1 MLSLSAQANNPTLE
15 TIGDVAATSR
25 FEMRVF
31 SSESVRGL
39 VAYFGSLVHESARGD
54 ALTVARHQSFIASRL
69 LGGLL
74 ALCVFPIYLVVVG
87 KPSLLVAAAF
97 LWLLSPIA
105 IAIFLSRTG
114 RFAAAH
120 LISAANFA
128 GLVTY
133 GAWLTGGLAS
143 GLIPWLVVVPLEAG
157 LATDR
162 RIVAWA
168 AGAAGLG
175 LLVLVLLGALNLVPV
190 LHGLP
195 LSPGEF
201 ALLGTA
207 SATAYAAGLAVMI
220 QMVYHQS
227 ENAIRAGE
235 ERYRL
240 LAENANDM
248 ITRHDSKGRVVF
260 ASLAAQQLLG
270 EPAQKVLGDG
280 LFERVH
286 VADRPAY
293 LTALSRCQAS
303 NEAIAVEFRLR
314 RAGAGETARYA
325 WVEMRCRPMQPADGA
340 SLEDHGIVAVT
351 RDISDHKA
359 QEAAL
364 LRARDEAE
372 GASRAKTQ
380 FLASM
385 SHELRT
391 PLNAI
396 IGFSE
401 ILNRELFGAL
411 GEARYLDYA
420 RLIHESGEHL
430 LHVVNDIL
438 DMSKIEAGK
447 FTIVKEPFEV
457 ASLVKSCCDI
467 MRHTAEQKSLTLKV
481 DVDPGIPE
489 LAADKRACKQMLL
502 NVISNAIKFTEPG
515 GWVRVAARV
524 ANGNVEFE
532 VSDNGIGIGEQDL
545 PRLGNPFV
553 QANSSYDRSHEGAG
567 LGLSVVKG
575 LARLHGGSMEF
586 TSTLGDGTTATIVL
600 PLDAPLESV
609 EAPLHAPSVSA
620 A

>member
-1 MLSLSAQANNPTLE
+1 
-15 TIGDVAATSR
+15 
-25 FEMRVF
+25 MRVF
-31 SSESVRGL
+31 SRESVRGL
-39 VAYFGSLVHESARGD
+39 AAYFESLVHGTARGD
-54 ALTVARHQSFIASRL
+54 ALTIARHQSFIASRL

-74 ALCVFPIYLVVVG
+74 ALCVFPIYLVVGG
-87 KPSLLVAAAF
+87 KPSLLGAAAF

-133 GAWLTGGLAS
+133 CAWLTGGLGSA
-143 GLIPWLVVVPLEAG
+143 LLPWLVVVPLEAG

-175 LLVLVLLGALNLVPV
+175 LAVL
-190 LHGLP
+190 
-195 LSPGEF
+195 
-201 ALLGTA
+201 ALLGLAGMVPAPLTLPLPADGFSFLGVA
-207 SATAYAAGLAVMI
+207 SAMAYAAGLAAMI
-220 QMVYHQS
+220 QMVHKHS
-227 ENAIRAGE
+227 ETTIRAGE

-240 LAENANDM
+240 LAENVNDM
-248 ITRHDSKGRVVF
+248 ITRHDTKGRVTF
-260 ASLAAQQLLG
+260 MSPAGQHLLG
-270 EPAQKVLGDG
+270 EPVQKLLGDG
-280 LFERVH
+280 LFEHVH

-293 LTALSRCQAS
+293 LTALSRCQAN
-303 NEAIAVEFRLR
+303 NEAMAVEFRVR
-314 RAGAGETARYA
+314 RAGTGEAARYA
-325 WVEMRCRPMQPADGA
+325 WVEMRCRPMPPSEGGDR
-340 SLEDHGIVAVT
+340 SGIVAVT
-351 RDISDHKA
+351 RDISEHKV
-359 QEAAL
+359 QESVL

-411 GEARYLDYA
+411 GEVRYRDYA

-430 LHVVNDIL
+430 LNVVNDIL

-447 FTIVKEPFEV
+447 FTIVKEPFDV
-457 ASLVKSCCDI
+457 ASLVNSCCDI
-467 MRHTAEQKSLTLKV
+467 MRHTAEQKGLSLKV
-481 DVDPGIPE
+481 DISRGIPE

-502 NVISNAIKFTEPG
+502 NVISNAIKFTEPD
-515 GWVRVAARV
+515 GWVKVSAS
-524 ANGNVEFE
+524 VEDDTVVFA
-532 VSDNGIGIGEQDL
+532 VSDNGIGIADQDL
-545 PRLGNPFV
+545 PRLGSPFV
-553 QANSSYDRSHEGAG
+553 QAKGSYDRSHEGAG
-567 LGLSVVKG
+567 LGLSVVRG
-575 LARLHGGSMEF
+575 LARLHGGALELA
-586 TSTLGDGTTATIVL
+586 STLGKGTTARIIV
-600 PLDAPLESV
+600 PLDAPSEPV
-609 EAPLHAPSVSA
+609 EAPAEAPTVSA

>member
-1 MLSLSAQANNPTLE
+1 
-15 TIGDVAATSR
+15 
-25 FEMRVF
+25 MRVF
-31 SSESVRGL
+31 STESVRGL
-39 VAYFGSLVHESARGD
+39 AAYFGSLVHDSARGD
-54 ALTVARHQSFIASRL
+54 ALTLARHQSFIASRL

-74 ALCVFPIYLVVVG
+74 ALCVFPIYLVVGG
-87 KPSLLVAAAF
+87 KPSLLGAVAF

-105 IAIFLSRTG
+105 IAIFVSRTG

-133 GAWLTGGLAS
+133 CAWLTGGLGS
-143 GLIPWLVVVPLEAG
+143 GLIPWLVVVPLEAAI
-157 LATDR
+157 ATDR
-162 RIVAWA
+162 RIVAWS

-175 LLVLVLLGALNLVPV
+175 LAILAALGVLGLVPAV
-190 LHGLP
+190 PALA
-195 LSPGEF
+195 LSPEEF
-201 ALLGTA
+201 ALVGTA
-207 SATAYAAGLAVMI
+207 SATAYAAGLAVMV
-220 QMVYHQS
+220 QMVHRRS
-227 ENAIRAGE
+227 ETAIRAGE

-240 LAENANDM
+240 LAENANDL
-248 ITRHDSKGRVVF
+248 ITRHDDKGRVVF

-270 EPAQKVLGDG
+270 EPSQKVLGEG
-280 LFERVH
+280 LFEHVH

-293 LTALSRCQAS
+293 LTALSRCQTN
-303 NEAIAVEFRLR
+303 NEAIAVEFRVR
-314 RAGAGETARYA
+314 RAGTGDTARYA
-325 WVEMRCRPMQPADGA
+325 WAEMRCRPMLPAEGI
-340 SLEDHGIVAVT
+340 ERPGIVAIT
-351 RDISDHKA
+351 RDISDRKA
-359 QEAAL
+359 QEAGL

-401 ILNRELFGAL
+401 ILNRELFGTL
-411 GEARYLDYA
+411 GEGRYRDYA

-430 LHVVNDIL
+430 LNVVNDIL

-447 FTIVKEPFEV
+447 FMIVKEPFDV
-457 ASLVKSCCDI
+457 ALLVNSCCDI
-467 MRHTAEQKSLTLKV
+467 MRHTAEQRSLSLKI
-481 DVDPGIPE
+481 DVSPNIPE

-515 GWVRVAARV
+515 GWVHVSARV
-524 ANGNVEFE
+524 VDNNVVLS
-532 VSDNGIGIGEQDL
+532 VSDNGIGIADQDL

-553 QANSSYDRSHEGAG
+553 QASSSYDRSHEGAG

-575 LARLHGGSMEF
+575 LARLHSGTLEL
-586 TSTLGDGTTATIVL
+586 TSTLGKGTTATIVL
-600 PLDAPLESV
+600 PVDALPESV
-609 EAPLHAPSVSA
+609 EAPLHTPTVSA